1 MHSLMLELY
10 RRADHRGSDI
20 RLDVQL
26 PYRYNAWPRVSVD
39 QRRWCWKHAVAM
51 KFHRSRHINELEL
64 QMVHNAMR
72 WRLRHFR
79 ALGTRV
85 CLFVD
90 SQVTVAVAAKGRS
103 SSRRLNAV
111 LSRLNALCLATFSA
125 PFFVYIYTADNPA
138 DAPSRAPWV
147 LRG

>member
-1 MHSLMLELY
+1 MWTS
-10 RRADHRGSDI
+10 A
-20 RLDVQL
+20 
-26 PYRYNAWPRVSVD
+26 A
-39 QRRWCWKHAVAM
+39 
-51 KFHRSRHINELEL
+51 RHINELEL

-72 WRLRHFR
+72 WRLRHFK

-85 CLFVD
+85 CLFVE

-125 PFFVYIYTADNPA
+125 PFFVYMYTADNPA
-138 DAPSRAPWV
+138 DAPSWAPWV
-147 LRG
+147 LRA